1 MERKVCFISDT
12 GSWWKRVVDACPKVD
27 SAPCPHPCKQRVR
40 VFKAEWG
47 WGGQH
52 AETTQSSRTVFFKLI
67 ISGLTSII
75 LVVLDTVSLQFWGPF
90 VPISLWSILG
100 IVVSRVLGIM
110 QLTFPPGHHAVNFST
125 WCFSVYKTAHRTWLR
140 IFIYSPWE
148 RTKGAWLCLMTTLL
162 LFDLLRRFSFVSTF
176 LTSLIKLI
184 LLLKF
189 STSKRQAENMIE
201 RQGPYG
207 LALFQN

>member
-12 GSWWKRVVDACPKVD
+12 GSWWERVADACPKVD

-100 IVVSRVLGIM
+100 IVVTRVLGIM
-110 QLTFPPGHHAVNFST
+110 QLTFPPGVLVSIRQLTGHGSEYLST
-125 WCFSVYKTAHRTWLR
+125 ALEKELKVLDYAWWLH
-140 IFIYSPWE
+140 YY
-148 RTKGAWLCLMTTLL
+148 CLISLDSFPLFPHFLL
-162 LFDLLRRFSFVSTF
+162 LWL
-176 LTSLIKLI
+176 
-184 LLLKF
+184 
-189 STSKRQAENMIE
+189 N
-201 RQGPYG
+201 
-207 LALFQN
+207 LFYC